1 VSTTRRRH
9 FVTETDDLA
18 RALDAAARRWPGLSR
33 SQLLVRLAM
42 EGDRV
47 ASMEGEAERAAWL
60 DLVRRR
66 SGALTG
72 AFGPGYVADRRDE
85 WPD

>member
-1 VSTTRRRH
+1 
-9 FVTETDDLA
+9 
-18 RALDAAARRWPGLSR
+18 
-33 SQLLVRLAM
+33 
-42 EGDRV
+42 
-47 ASMEGEAERAAWL
+47 MEGEAERAAWL